1 MASTDTLD
9 SSATAECPQSDR
21 LKHYLSGWLNE
32 SDSEQL
38 ELHLQQCDTCE
49 SALRTLETQQDTLL
63 QSLQATVAQ
72 SVSPAGASASAA
84 TMRTSEPLASNDA
97 RPKPAA
103 SSDANASLVLTA
115 AAQVATSSNA
125 PELDAAMS
133 KVRRLFD
140 APAEQESQAFIRSWH
155 PAQRDFGIYE
165 LIRPLGRGGMGAV
178 YLAKHRQLGRHVAI
192 KLLPM
197 MSAEDDDVRTRFDRE
212 IRVVGRL
219 SHPSIVAAT
228 DAGEIDGTQYLVMEY
243 VAGMDL
249 SRLSR
254 LMGRLPVA
262 DACELIRQ
270 AALGLSCA
278 HAEGVVHRDI
288 KPSNM
293 MLDELGHIRILD
305 FGLAQ
310 WTVWDEASV
319 DLTTVGQLMGTLD
332 YMAPEQAEASSGVD
346 YRADLYALG
355 ATLFRLLCGRAPL
368 AAAPNQSPL
377 EKLRL
382 LANHQPPKL
391 STLCPEAPEEL
402 VKLVASLLSRSA
414 ADRPASAAHV
424 AEQLAPF
431 AEGSKLVE
439 LLQQAREK
447 AAASPEP
454 ARKSAS
460 PDRAVFTESAP
471 VTIAPQPETTGK
483 GGSRILRRL
492 LLAASLPLM
501 ILAGILI
508 KLELSKGQLIIES
521 DVDNV
526 NVKLLKEGKPVDG
539 IQVTHGTTSTR
550 LHADTYEITID
561 GPSDGLIIDHDKFT
575 LKNGETVIARIQQ
588 VPRVAKEAGSAAD
601 KVPGSINFN
610 NEPPGSRESTVV
622 QSDGKP
628 PVVNPK
634 RPAASAIEPPADE
647 VPFKTQIQTLL
658 QSKNE
663 AELIKLFDK
672 RLKLAAAP
680 PEPELALT
688 LIEQLPTFPVTMK
701 IGHGSRSE
709 HNYVLDFHAFNFIAK
724 SCPKKFF
731 AMWRQS
737 FEATESE
744 SWRMRLIERLQ
755 SGMSGNTAETEGRKQ
770 DVSAFEA
777 WFVDYIKAS
786 PTPNPEKEKLVPL
799 IASQV
804 LKRSGMF
811 SQNPTLVAAVE
822 ASPFIKPDWWLVPV
836 SKDPSSWSL
845 VEKKRFSAALDVL
858 RDKDCNEADLAKAC
872 IIFALAIGEEEDGLF
887 FQNEGDTPPT
897 LKEDRAL
904 LKLIDDLLQQRLHHL
919 IVSPDENLWKMVT
932 LSERFRSPLSVSDL
946 QLSSRFEGSYQT
958 LPVAEFLDLVFVL
971 RDESIADPDLKALF
985 EKCKTGRAKV
995 KLSGYDL
1002 RLWLA
1007 TTEIQW
1013 GTFQVAATNG
1023 ITVAANRTPQECSDQ
1038 LWGVGSKPTEAD
1050 WIQFCLLYHKAL
1062 APYRKEFEAAQ
1073 TRTKTEPPMPSPAE
1087 PLYNGQPLEHWLEM
1101 LSRERSV
1108 EGLKA
1113 AFEACAALLTPQ
1125 NSETVTETLYKVLA
1139 GLDGDLQV
1147 TDKEQNR
1154 VWTLDYEAATILRKA
1169 NPGSKFF
1176 VRWVTARTASTNAEW
1191 NKRLLT
1197 YISYSGPESFD
1208 DLKPV
1213 VSWAGSV
1220 LSQDVSSNADAVAI
1234 ADAAVLLR
1242 GFLNYE
1248 SVRDYAELAKTSTD
1262 ILINCPQL
1270 NEDWWISQP
1279 IQYRSSNGNKEFG
1292 TPAFRDKVASVA
1304 IRVLLREDSSPS
1316 QVAQACMILA
1326 NGATLNDEQKR
1337 SVLTVIQ
1344 RRLEQLAKD
1353 KEALIATTTV
1363 PESFSEFAAPV
1374 IASNSPLPVNQI
1386 MIATPSSMARHI
1398 PVTSTSLVVQLL
1410 NVVFTIDDGKTTE
1423 PQQQLLFEATRGVFD
1438 IVMSARP
1445 KAMDEPE
1452 SAVSRGFRT
1461 PPNAFAGLYWPDLEL
1476 TGRQKF
1482 GNIPQLPERVA
1493 KELWGDHAP
1502 TKSDWMHF
1510 IILTHPAMKDVV
1522 NRAIEDRKNVAPP
1535 VEVPKP

>member
-49 SALRTLETQQDTLL
+49 SALRTMETQQDTLL

-72 SVSPAGASASAA
+72 SVSPAGASASASAA
-84 TMRTSEPLASNDA
+84 TARTSEPLASNDA

-103 SSDANASLVLTA
+103 SSDANESLAPTA
-115 AAQVATSSNA
+115 ATPVATSSNA
-125 PELDAAMS
+125 PELDAAIS

-382 LANHQPPKL
+382 LANHQPPRL

-414 ADRPASAAHV
+414 SDRPASAAHV

-454 ARKSAS
+454 ARKSAN

-471 VTIAPQPETTGK
+471 VSIAPQPETTGK

-492 LLAASLPLM
+492 LLAAFLPLM

-575 LKNGETVIARIQQ
+575 LKNGETVIARIQR
-588 VPRVAKEAGSAAD
+588 VPRRTSEAGSTESKGPDGPESQSTPASSVSGDNPELEKRLTQLRQTKDEKEFMAILGALKSAKGDAAVRVAKTILEALPTLPVKERPLRAPLEEFDFAAD
-601 KVPGSINFN
+601 SRALQLIAEICPTQFFSLWCESYDSALSDEWRLRLIADVHEGAMSKGADRRNDLRAFQEWLVEYSKSPPETSSDKARLLPLLVTRLLWAELDSSFQ
-610 NEPPGSRESTVV
+610 EPLIKALEESPYIRQDWWLAPIRDRVDR
-622 QSDGKP
+622 SPIDA
-628 PVVNPK
+628 K
-634 RPAASAIEPPADE
+634 RLALALATLGDLQCSEQQLAASANVVANLRRYSKDLNELELTE
-647 VPFKTQIQTLL
+647 VRSMIMRQIQRLLDGPEDALWSRVQLDNRFSWHDLPVSASDEMTLFSSQQPMNATEPL
-658 QSKNE
+658 T
-663 AELIKLFDK
+663 ELLDAFFVTQ
-672 RLKLAAAP
+672 
-680 PEPELALT
+680 PELPRQPELAS
-688 LIEQLPTFPVTMK
+688 VTERVMLVRNK
-701 IGHGSRSE
+701 I
-709 HNYVLDFHAFNFIAK
+709 
-724 SCPKKFF
+724 
-731 AMWRQS
+731 
-737 FEATESE
+737 
-744 SWRMRLIERLQ
+744 RLQ
-755 SGMSGNTAETEGRKQ
+755 G
-770 DVSAFEA
+770 
-777 WFVDYIKAS
+777 
-786 PTPNPEKEKLVPL
+786 
-799 IASQV
+799 
-804 LKRSGMF
+804 
-811 SQNPTLVAAVE
+811 
-822 ASPFIKPDWWLVPV
+822 
-836 SKDPSSWSL
+836 
-845 VEKKRFSAALDVL
+845 
-858 RDKDCNEADLAKAC
+858 
-872 IIFALAIGEEEDGLF
+872 DGL
-887 FQNEGDTPPT
+887 
-897 LKEDRAL
+897 
-904 LKLIDDLLQQRLHHL
+904 
-919 IVSPDENLWKMVT
+919 S
-932 LSERFRSPLSVSDL
+932 
-946 QLSSRFEGSYQT
+946 
-958 LPVAEFLDLVFVL
+958 
-971 RDESIADPDLKALF
+971 
-985 EKCKTGRAKV
+985 
-995 KLSGYDL
+995 
-1002 RLWLA
+1002 LWLA
-1007 TTEIQW
+1007 RNYINRNTL
-1013 GTFQVAATNG
+1013 AAGPLYLPGLNPPR
-1023 ITVAANRTPQECSDQ
+1023 VQPTPQECSDQ

-1073 TRTKTEPPMPSPAE
+1073 ARTKTEPPMPSPAA
-1087 PLYNGQPLEHWLEM
+1087 PLYSGQPLEHWLEM

-1125 NSETVTETLYKVLA
+1125 NSETVTETLYRVLP
-1139 GLDGDLQV
+1139 GLDGNLQV

-1234 ADAAVLLR
+1234 ADAPVLLR

-1279 IQYRSSNGNKEFG
+1279 IQYRSTNGNREFG
-1292 TPAFRDKVASVA
+1292 TPAFRDKVASFA
-1304 IRVLLREDSSPS
+1304 IRVLEREDSSPS

-1363 PESFSEFAAPV
+1363 PESFSDFAAPI
-1374 IASNSPLPVNQI
+1374 IASNSPLPVSQI
-1386 MIATPSSMARHI
+1386 MITTPSSMTRSI
-1398 PVTSTSLVVQLL
+1398 PVTTTSLVVQLL

-1423 PQQQLLFEATRGVFD
+1423 PQRQWLFEATRGVFD

-1452 SAVSRGFRT
+1452 SAVSRGFRV
-1461 PPNAFAGLYWPDLEL
+1461 PPNAIPGLLWPDLEL
-1476 TGRQKF
+1476 TDGAGPF
-1482 GNIPQLPERVA
+1482 GPRDPQLAQRVT

-1522 NRAIEDRKNVAPP
+1522 NQAIEDLKNVAPP
-1535 VEVPKP
+1535 AEVPKP